1 MLDILGTTVATDPGS
16 HRCSASD
23 APVHRLGISYSSHAV
38 RTRGLG
44 KRTRGCFPTV
54 HLGVCGDNQRVGTE
68 TPKAVVT

>member
-1 MLDILGTTVATDPGS
+1 MVNMT
-16 HRCSASD
+16 D

-54 HLGVCGDNQRVGTE
+54 HLGVCGDNQEVGTE
-68 TPKAVVT
+68 TPKAAVTEGIIGPRPKTAV